1 MLIHV
6 VIPCYK
12 VKRHILGVIARVGAE
27 VAVVHVVD
35 DHCPEGT
42 GNYVEENC
50 LDSRILVHRN
60 DTNQGV
66 GGAVITGVRA
76 ALKHGAEIIVKID
89 GDGQMDPALISR
101 FILPIQQGRADF
113 TKGNRFFELE
123 YLRSMPPVRLIG
135 NTALSLLC
143 KASSGYW
150 SVMDPTNGYLA
161 MHAKVAALLPLARI
175 SRGYFFESDL
185 LFRLNLL
192 RATVEDVPMR
202 AVYGDEESHL
212 SVTRAIME
220 FGGFHA
226 VRFFKRVFYSYFL
239 RDFNAA
245 SLMLLVALPML
256 GFGIVFGILKWY
268 EGSNMGVI
276 VSSGT
281 VMLSALPIILS
292 LQLLLSAIQYDIH
305 NQPKLPIHNRL

>member
-1 MLIHV
+1 
-6 VIPCYK
+6 
-12 VKRHILGVIARVGAE
+12 
-27 VAVVHVVD
+27 
-35 DHCPEGT
+35 
-42 GNYVEENC
+42 
-50 LDSRILVHRN
+50 
-60 DTNQGV
+60 
-66 GGAVITGVRA
+66 
-76 ALKHGAEIIVKID
+76 
-89 GDGQMDPALISR
+89 
-101 FILPIQQGRADF
+101 
-113 TKGNRFFELE
+113 
-123 YLRSMPPVRLIG
+123 
-135 NTALSLLC
+135 
-143 KASSGYW
+143 
-150 SVMDPTNGYLA
+150 
-161 MHAKVAALLPLARI
+161 
-175 SRGYFFESDL
+175 
-185 LFRLNLL
+185 
-192 RATVEDVPMR
+192 MR

-292 LQLLLSAIQYDIH
+292 LQLLLSAIQYDIY